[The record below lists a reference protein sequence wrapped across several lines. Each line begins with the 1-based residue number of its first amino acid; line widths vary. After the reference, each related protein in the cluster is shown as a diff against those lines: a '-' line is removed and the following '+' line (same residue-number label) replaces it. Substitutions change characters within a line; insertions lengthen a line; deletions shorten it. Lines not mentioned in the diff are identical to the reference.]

1 MKVIATVHLTA
12 DDLAIA
18 ISNHIQNELGASAD
32 VTVEAVEAI
41 GQDLYAVSIGNVSYD
56 KPKTTKTVRT
66 TGETVVKRRRRT
78 KAEIEAAQAQQT
90 NEAELQSQEA
100 VVAHEEPQHE
110 VEEAPEVVE
119 SDVPALVNPYAPTPE
134 DQLYAGDEQP
144 TGSDSDFM

>member
-56 KPKTTKTVRT
+56 KPKTTKART

-90 NEAELQSQEA
+90 NEAELQPEEA
-100 VVAHEEPQHE
+100 VVAHEEPQDE

-119 SDVPALVNPYAPTPE
+119 SDVPALVNPYASTPE
-134 DQLYAGDEQP
+134 DQLYADDEQP